1 MLNTDGVSYS
11 GQSTVNREVFVS
23 REMKGNAQGI
33 VELESCPFPITNPTS
48 GETYQGENCLLSHHE
63 VPHLRRLYIYCIP
76 KYPKKTTARNPTLK
90 WCSLLFP
97 IVPQLILLSFQA
109 WRGWLWPSLR

>member
-1 MLNTDGVSYS
+1 MLKTDGVSCS

-23 REMKGNAQGI
+23 RQMKGNAQGI
-33 VELESCPFPITNPTS
+33 VELESCPFPITNPTF

-76 KYPKKTTARNPTLK
+76 KYPQKNNFGTESN
-90 WCSLLFP
+90 
-97 IVPQLILLSFQA
+97 VPQLILLSFQA